1 MVQVHV
7 PQGVGVRVPPWAPTI
22 RKQSSLK
29 RTFFS
34 PINNE
39 AHKQSIALRGI
50 INQIAMLQKTPLIYF
65 SSLGM
70 GRRAAKNCLVAL
82 IHENFLASSAT

>member
-34 PINNE
+34 YVDFCGL
-39 AHKQSIALRGI
+39 QSKTSDF